1 MYGKQQAPSCFWL
14 PQGQVDSG
22 LKVFAGG
29 IFDLFSVC
37 CAAIFAAAK
46 SSVLGFGHGSIF
58 VCKVNYMTQFDDI
71 RPYHDAEVR
80 PTIDR
85 ILADPELV
93 DAVARLKFPKLTQWL
108 GWLIKPLVKK
118 KLSDQLAGVNNV
130 RGFQEVVERYMT
142 GMIAEATTAV
152 TISGQSS
159 RYCDGS
165 CIC

>member
-1 MYGKQQAPSCFWL
+1 
-14 PQGQVDSG
+14 
-22 LKVFAGG
+22 
-29 IFDLFSVC
+29 
-37 CAAIFAAAK
+37 
-46 SSVLGFGHGSIF
+46 
-58 VCKVNYMTQFDDI
+58 MTQFDDI

-142 GMIAEATTAV
+142 GMI
-152 TISGQSS
+152 
-159 RYCDGS
+159 
-165 CIC
+165 